1 MVDKKEAPKT
11 IIKSILSKVTELSQG
26 TKKNSH
32 ASPSQPYD
40 LLAWLKED
48 LILRAALEIKHST
61 MRKIGYHF
69 VGGLSSTEK
78 NTWKK
83 LRGDKWLGQVFWQQM
98 IFRNSFTEL
107 NSMSNGKVVGLS
119 VIKTD
124 EMEIVNT
131 PNGTVTG
138 YLQIPTNAQ
147 SKPQVISFEK
157 DKILHFS
164 SNLISTSLWGDSEI
178 VTLLP
183 TLQKKRLIEDFI
195 NWLFE
200 SNQFRTVIKIPTGV
214 SEDDISPYIDMLKEG
229 MINPT
234 NFLVLQ
240 GDQAEVSMLR
250 KIEGFSD
257 LLNILD
263 YYRSQILAL
272 LQLPPLQVGILES
285 SNRSSSEYQIR
296 YSFYTHMVGMLH
308 ELEDEINL
316 ELLPRIGIKKEF
328 RFNLVDDK
336 TKNDLLDMAQKLAN
350 LGANPKKLNK
360 WLIKEGLNIPSDLL
374 EEMDV
379 VEDKSV
385 KNNISSKGLK
395 DDPSKKKNV
404 KLDKN
409 SDLHPSRQKSKMDF
423 AGGSTKK

>member
-1 MVDKKEAPKT
+1 MSDKKEEPKT

-26 TKKNSH
+26 IQKNSH
-32 ASPSQPYD
+32 SSPTQPYD
-40 LLAWLKED
+40 LLSWVQED

-69 VGGLSSTEK
+69 VGGLTTTEQ
-78 NTWKK
+78 NRLDD
-83 LRGDKWLGQVFWQQM
+83 LRFDKWLGQVYWQYM
-98 IFRNSFTEL
+98 IYRNAFTEL
-107 NSMSNGKVVGLS
+107 NDTSNNKIVGLN

-124 EMEIVNT
+124 EMDIINK
-131 PNGTVTG
+131 PNGEVTG
-138 YLQIPTNAQ
+138 YLQMPTNPE
-147 SKPQVISFEK
+147 SPLKVIKFPK

-164 SNLISTSLWGDSEI
+164 SNLITTSLWGDSELL
-178 VTLLP
+178 TLLP
-183 TLQKKRLIEDFI
+183 TLQKKKLIEDFI

-214 SEDDISPYIDMLKEG
+214 SEDDVSPYMDMLKEG

-250 KIEGFSD
+250 KIEGFGD

-296 YSFYTHMVGMLH
+296 YSFYTHMVGQLH
-308 ELEDEINL
+308 ELADEINL
-316 ELLPRIGIKKEF
+316 ELLPRLNIKKKF
-328 RFNLVDDK
+328 RWNLIDDK

-360 WLIKEGLNIPSDLL
+360 WLINEGLNIPNDLL
-374 EEMDV
+374 EEMDI
-379 VEDKSV
+379 
-385 KNNISSKGLK
+385 NK
-395 DDPSKKKNV
+395 DLNEPSKKKNI

-409 SDLHPSRQKSKMDF
+409 SNLHPSRQKSKMDF

>member
-1 MVDKKEAPKT
+1 MDATTKPNKT
-11 IIKSILSKVTELSQG
+11 VIKSILSKVTELSQG
-26 TKKNSH
+26 VKQNSH

-40 LLAWLKED
+40 LLSWLRED
-48 LILRAALEIKHST
+48 IILRAALEIKHST

-69 VGGLSSTEK
+69 KGGLTNSEK
-78 NTWKK
+78 KRLNE
-83 LRGDKWLGQVFWQQM
+83 LRFDKWLGQIFWQIM
-98 IFRNSFTEL
+98 IYRNSFTEL
-107 NSMSNGKVVGLS
+107 NSLSNGKVVGLN

-124 EMEIVNT
+124 EVEIINK
-131 PNGTVTG
+131 PNGEVLG
-138 YLQIPTNAQ
+138 YIQLPTN
-147 SKPQVISFEK
+147 PQVKQKLIEFPK

-164 SNLISTSLWGDSEI
+164 SNLITTSLWGDSEI
-178 VTLLP
+178 STLLP
-183 TLQKKRLIEDFI
+183 VLQKKKLVEDFI

-200 SNQFRTVIKIPTGV
+200 SNQFRSVIKIPTSV
-214 SEDDISPYIDMLKEG
+214 TDDDVENYIDMLKEG

-250 KIEGFSD
+250 KIEGFGD

-263 YYRSQILAL
+263 YYRSQILSL

-285 SNRSSSEYQIR
+285 SNRSSSEYQVR
-296 YSFYTHMVGMLH
+296 YAFYTHILGILH
-308 ELEDEINL
+308 EIEEEINI

-350 LGANPKKLNK
+350 MGANPKKLND
-360 WLIKEGLNIPSDLL
+360 WLIDEGLNIPSDLL
-374 EEMDV
+374 EEINKDN
-379 VEDKSV
+379 D
-385 KNNISSKGLK
+385 NNSMNL
-395 DDPSKKKNV
+395 

-409 SDLHPSRQKSKMDF
+409 SDLHPSRQKTKMDF
-423 AGGSTKK
+423 AGGSTKNN